1 MPLMV
6 LNHQTNDLGPVTAL
20 EAEADGYIQL
30 SCELSQLTF
39 NVWSLKRRT
48 GKQKSA
54 SDSEPLTGGPEA

>member
-1 MPLMV
+1 MV

-48 GKQKSA
+48 GKQKISQRQRTA
-54 SDSEPLTGGPEA
+54 YRGPEA